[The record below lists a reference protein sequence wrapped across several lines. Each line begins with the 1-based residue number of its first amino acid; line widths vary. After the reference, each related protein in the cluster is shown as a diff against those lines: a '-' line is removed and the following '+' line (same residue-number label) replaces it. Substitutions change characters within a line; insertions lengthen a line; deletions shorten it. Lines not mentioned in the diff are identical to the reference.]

1 MINLKIENKRD
12 VDIRNYVFCII
23 FLRKRTKQQPAKFW
37 EEVSNV
43 LEGKNLIHPS
53 CFQCFNNTNK
63 YLIQFHLCLY
73 KMSTLTSLISYLYS
87 GLTFSGLLSDE
98 ERGDGV
104 CVREGGGKRAPSL
117 KSVTHIPQ
125 KLYFAVIIYLKKI
138 QKICKLCKKASIS
151 CLYQHLSSENSN
163 FCNIEKYKIR
173 PHFFQKFL
181 NIFFH
186 KFGSIF
192 DDIKE
197 SGYSNFFLKQR
208 YVKVNITKSA
218 FLLMTSQTNFFK
230 RLKLHCR
237 YGDVNKTSISLAFL
251 WEKLSWSQFYK
262 NLTRKN
268 DFLSGAYG

>member
-1 MINLKIENKRD
+1 MINLKIENKKD

-104 CVREGGGKRAPSL
+104 CVREGGGG
-117 KSVTHIPQ
+117 Q
-125 KLYFAVIIYLKKI
+125 KGPLPKVCHTYPTKVV
-138 QKICKLCKKASIS
+138 LCSYNLPKEDP
-151 CLYQHLSSENSN
+151 EN
-163 FCNIEKYKIR
+163 
-173 PHFFQKFL
+173 
-181 NIFFH
+181 
-186 KFGSIF
+186 
-192 DDIKE
+192 
-197 SGYSNFFLKQR
+197 
-208 YVKVNITKSA
+208 
-218 FLLMTSQTNFFK
+218 M
-230 RLKLHCR
+230 
-237 YGDVNKTSISLAFL
+237 
-251 WEKLSWSQFYK
+251 
-262 NLTRKN
+262 
-268 DFLSGAYG
+268 